1 MIDCSAYSSEILDCV
16 DWVRGKAAPGAKI
29 RIDSRSIEQGDV
41 FAALHGATVDGL
53 AYAAVAAS
61 RHASAMLVEKR
72 EDILGKSAGL
82 PVYMLENLRERL
94 GLVASLFYG
103 DPSAHMRGA
112 AITGT
117 NGKTSISHWVSAALT
132 RLHHP
137 CAAIGTIGAF
147 LNAEK
152 LPAPPLTTPDA
163 ASLQE
168 LFSEAYE
175 KGAQAFAIEASSIG
189 LEQGRLAGTSIET
202 AAFTNLTRD
211 HLDYH
216 GTLEAYEKAK
226 AILFDWPGLKNAV
239 VNIDDEAGLRLAR
252 RALARGVHVIT
263 YSLQKKRLEGCSALN
278 ALDIENKPSSVAFKA
293 LWQGQSFP
301 VEAQVIGR
309 FNVSNILAAAGIMLT
324 FGIDAQAV
332 FSQMNQVRA
341 PAGRLEPV
349 VAENAPLIVVDY
361 AHTPDA
367 LSKVIGALR
376 EAMKARAGARLWTVF
391 GAGGDRDHGK
401 RPLMGKA
408 ADEGSDF
415 VVITTDN
422 PRSEE
427 PAAIAEAI
435 AQACEKNKTRIVLDR
450 RQAIV
455 EAVCEAGAAD
465 VVLIAG
471 KGHEAYQEVKGVRTH
486 FSDLEAAREALVERR
501 ARMLKKQEAGKNY
514 V

>member
-16 DWVRGKAAPGAKI
+16 DWVRSKAAPGAKI

-72 EDILGKSAGL
+72 DDILGKSAGL
-82 PVYMLENLRERL
+82 PVYMVENLREKL
-94 GLVASLFYG
+94 GLIASLFYG
-103 DPSAHMRGA
+103 SPSAHMRGA

-117 NGKTSISHWVSAALT
+117 NGKTSISHWVSTALT

-147 LNAEK
+147 LKGEK

-175 KGAQAFAIEASSIG
+175 RGAQAFAIEASSIG
-189 LEQGRLAGTSIET
+189 LEQGRLAGTKIET

-226 AILFDWPGLKNAV
+226 TILFDWPGLKNAV
-239 VNIDDEAGLRLAR
+239 VNIDDEAGLRLAK
-252 RALARGVHVIT
+252 RAAARGVRVIT
-263 YSLQKKRLEGCSALN
+263 YSLEEKTLAGCCALN
-278 ALDIENKPSSVAFKA
+278 AVDIENKPSSVAFKA
-293 LWQGQSFP
+293 LWQGKSHL

-309 FNVSNILAAAGIMLT
+309 FNVSNILAAAGIMLS
-324 FGIDAQAV
+324 FGIDAEAV
-332 FSQMNQVRA
+332 FNQMSQVRA
-341 PAGRLEPV
+341 PAGRVEPIV
-349 VAENAPLIVVDY
+349 SENAPLIVVDY

-367 LSKVIGALR
+367 LAKVISALR

-408 ADEGSDF
+408 ASAASDF

-422 PRSEE
+422 PRSED

-435 AQACEKNKTRIVLDR
+435 AAGCDAAKTRIVLDR
-450 RQAIV
+450 REAIV
-455 EAVCEAGAAD
+455 EAVCEADAAD

-471 KGHEAYQEVKGVRTH
+471 KGHEAYQEVRGVRTH
-486 FSDLEAAREALVERR
+486 FSDAEASREALVERR
-501 ARMLKKQEAGKNY
+501 ARILKKLEAGKDY